1 MSSLESGVPI
11 ASLSRTYQKALRL
24 TATLGVRYLWIDAL
38 CILQDSDEDW
48 LQESPKMAL
57 PAIEG
62 LARYCGERNCDMGT
76 YVSGLWEN
84 SVHQGLLWILG
95 QCPSQEVPKDPR
107 GRPPAPTWSWGRWC
121 GRIHYPRDL
130 SSTSPVLRLVDD
142 PPLQSPPFWEG
153 NETLALEAPVCEP
166 RGNTAVKLPR
176 NIMFAHYP
184 QNSTPLYYVPNDPL
198 KVLIL
203 DNEER
208 SKVALGNVLLAFVA
222 KNEVKEYLYDDNHDT
237 FLEKVTCRSYFLLLK
252 PVASKPDHYRRIGL
266 GWEFVTSTVNKRR
279 RQRIFLS

>member
-1 MSSLESGVPI
+1 
-11 ASLSRTYQKALRL
+11 
-24 TATLGVRYLWIDAL
+24 
-38 CILQDSDEDW
+38 
-48 LQESPKMAL
+48 
-57 PAIEG
+57 
-62 LARYCGERNCDMGT
+62 
-76 YVSGLWEN
+76 
-84 SVHQGLLWILG
+84 
-95 QCPSQEVPKDPR
+95 
-107 GRPPAPTWSWGRWC
+107 
-121 GRIHYPRDL
+121 
-130 SSTSPVLRLVDD
+130 
-142 PPLQSPPFWEG
+142 
-153 NETLALEAPVCEP
+153 
-166 RGNTAVKLPR
+166 
-176 NIMFAHYP
+176 MFAHYP